1 MKLMNLKNLNDHHE
15 TTEMTDTLEMT
26 DLVRDI
32 LVMILENDTQEMI
45 LENDTQEM
53 ILETDIPEMTDKT
66 GTLEMKD
73 QGKDTEMTKD
83 LMPQKN
89 YQVNLKEDKKNF
101 SLVVLTNSTRQS
113 KKLFEI
119 LGGKTC
125 SSCGFRDERALGFA
139 HAYDGE
145 AFDQIRRGGFASSW
159 GKYISD
165 PELARE
171 ELRVLCLN
179 CNEIREPPRKTQ
191 PDKPKKKSRYFPR

>member
-32 LVMILENDTQEMI
+32 LVMI

-101 SLVVLTNSTRQS
+101 SLVVLTSSTRQS
-113 KKLFEI
+113 KKNYL
-119 LGGKTC
+119 
-125 SSCGFRDERALGFA
+125 
-139 HAYDGE
+139 
-145 AFDQIRRGGFASSW
+145 
-159 GKYISD
+159 KYWVAKLV
-165 PELARE
+165 LAADLE
-171 ELRVLCLN
+171 MNVH
-179 CNEIREPPRKTQ
+179 
-191 PDKPKKKSRYFPR
+191 